1 VKDWDFN
8 HKNTHL
14 IGIRR
19 KGQAAG
25 AVKFDDVI
33 ILLIRGLVFKF
44 QGSTDPGHTKNVAG
58 APFLVQGQHNYHFG
72 WHMISAS
79 ERSHLALKPI
89 SSLNAKPSGVL
100 VVRSKDDYV
109 LTDADLAK
117 GLEPCATINVHW
129 GGEGGDKEVSN
140 WSEGC
145 QVITGLGYLNHQGQP
160 IVCSKFTAVNAG
172 ALGNGKTKGA
182 YNVLNDVAA
191 ALSSDLNNTVK
202 YMLLVEDDLAL
213 SPEISAIIAKAREFA
228 RAVI

>member
-1 VKDWDFN
+1 VKDWDFS
-8 HKNTHL
+8 HKHIHL

-44 QGSTDPGHTKNVAG
+44 QGSTDPGYTENPAG
-58 APFLVQGQHNYHFG
+58 APFLAQGQHNYHFG
-72 WHMISAS
+72 WHLLSKS
-79 ERSHLALKPI
+79 DRSYTALKPVSYT
-89 SSLNAKPSGVL
+89 SSGFL
-100 VVRSKDDYV
+100 VVRSKGDYV

-117 GLEPCATINVHW
+117 GLEPNATINVHW
-129 GGEGGDKEVSN
+129 GGEGGSTEVGS

-145 QVITGLGYLNHQGQP
+145 QVITGIGYLNHHNQP

-182 YNVLNDVAA
+182 YNVLNDVVT
-191 ALSSDLNNTVK
+191 ALSSDLSSTVK
-202 YMLLVEDDLAL
+202 YMLLAEDDLAL